1 MSGNCL
7 QIGTISLILAL
18 IGIVFSFVSI
28 GDIPL
33 GSYIFSLISINL
45 PYGII
50 CIVSF
55 VISIFIGYKY
65 NDDFGAKLGKLLSL
79 ICLGILLIIFIFQKL
94 L

>member
-1 MSGNCL
+1 MSENRF
-7 QIGTISLILAL
+7 QTGTISLILAL

-65 NDDFGAKLGKLLSL
+65 NNDFGAKLGKLLSF